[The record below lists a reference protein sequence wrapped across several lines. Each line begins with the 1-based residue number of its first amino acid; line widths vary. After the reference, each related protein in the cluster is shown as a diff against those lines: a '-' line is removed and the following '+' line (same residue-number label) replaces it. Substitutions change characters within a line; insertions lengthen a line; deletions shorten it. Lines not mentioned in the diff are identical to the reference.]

1 MLRFKKWRRKKN
13 SLILVHRNF
22 ADWAAIVAI
31 ISTVNFESI
40 FNKQFWAF
48 KPIPNKSILCQFWL
62 YLSVSWFYF
71 FSFFAIIY
79 FALSLRLPL
88 SLFSKC
94 VLSTYIYFERTEK
107 LWAIWK
113 RATMNN
119 NDRERKRKNT
129 NISSRSS
136 RRSWRRRWQVV
147 WENDSHFQHNDKKAM
162 DILYAIIRIKNTYG

>member
-1 MLRFKKWRRKKN
+1 MLTGPP
-13 SLILVHRNF
+13 SLPKFLL
-22 ADWAAIVAI
+22 
-31 ISTVNFESI
+31 
-40 FNKQFWAF
+40 
-48 KPIPNKSILCQFWL
+48 SILNLFSTNSFERSSRFQTNQYCANSDCIS
-62 YLSVSWFYF
+62 LSLGFIFF